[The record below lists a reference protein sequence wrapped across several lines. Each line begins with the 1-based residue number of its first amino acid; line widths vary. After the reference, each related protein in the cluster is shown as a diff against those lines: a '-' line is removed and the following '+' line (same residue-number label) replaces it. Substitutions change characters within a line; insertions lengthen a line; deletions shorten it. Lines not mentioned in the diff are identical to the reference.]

1 MEEDTEVKSNIE
13 SLELYSDTYPFSLGL
28 RMKNFDSEASYKKFV
43 HNCEMLVRRSI
54 EYKLWRGYIIDVLKI
69 NKCMITQESMSE
81 VTVEV
86 HHHIPSMYTLVKA
99 IVNKYIEDNQ
109 EFCTFDICTDAIE
122 LHFQNKIGYVT
133 LLRSMHEKF
142 HNGALDIPVEF
153 VKGDFRN
160 FVSRYSQFL
169 DDEDLDKMQYRLAMN
184 ESNCSWT
191 RNNYPAAEAM

>member
-86 HHHIPSMYTLVKA
+86 HHHIPSMYSLVKA